1 MQQLLSLLFFVKAV
15 QSSYFQKIVLTLDQI
30 EVIRKLYQAFSFNFC
45 GGKFLVKLK
54 LINIKCLSL
63 INTMLDSREL

>member
-30 EVIRKLYQAFSFNFC
+30 EVIRKLYQAFSFYFC

-54 LINIKCLSL
+54 LNIKWLSL

>member
-1 MQQLLSLLFFVKAV
+1 MQQLLSLLFFVRAV

-30 EVIRKLYQAFSFNFC
+30 EVIRKLYQAFSFLW
-45 GGKFLVKLK
+45 GRFLVKLK
-54 LINIKCLSL
+54 LNIKCLSL

>member
-15 QSSYFQKIVLTLDQI
+15 QSSYFQKIVLTLDQT
-30 EVIRKLYQAFSFNFC
+30 EVIRKLYQAFSFC

-54 LINIKCLSL
+54 LNIKCLSL

>member
-30 EVIRKLYQAFSFNFC
+30 EVIRKLYQAFSFYFC

-54 LINIKCLSL
+54 LNIKCLSL